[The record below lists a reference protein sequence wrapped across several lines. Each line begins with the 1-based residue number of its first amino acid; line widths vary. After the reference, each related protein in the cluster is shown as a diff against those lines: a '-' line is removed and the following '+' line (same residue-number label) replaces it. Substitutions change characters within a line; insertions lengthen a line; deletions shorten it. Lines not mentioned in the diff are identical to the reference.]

1 MEFLPALFLVALVTP
16 SDQQKITLNQGQ
28 ILGTEEA
35 DETGSLYHAFRSI
48 PYAQSPTGDLR
59 FKDPVPAK
67 GWDGVRD
74 GSLTPPLCPQLD
86 LALYHAGKKVIRG
99 QEDCLYLNVF
109 TPKDSHTKL
118 PVMVWIHEG
127 AFVVGGA
134 SHLSPGPLVSRGV
147 VLVTLHY
154 RLGTLGFLSTEDSV
168 LPGNL
173 GLKDQTLALRWV
185 KDNIRDLGGDPE
197 KVTVFGVS
205 SGAAAAHFQVLT
217 PYAKGLF
224 HRAILQSG
232 SGLCSWGSRADH
244 REVAV
249 KVGQLVNCSKAGSTT
264 ESLDS
269 GTLLA
274 CLQKTPLEE
283 LVAVP
288 QAFAIWSNEPL
299 VMLPRVD
306 GDFLP
311 DFPANLLKNNRY
323 NKVDLIAGVTAHEGA
338 FVAKFLY
345 ARKPLRD
352 ALVTNFSVV
361 GPLVMNFR
369 NQDDHDDHDPLYLA
383 RRVFY
388 HYLGDI
394 LIADENA
401 DAVTELFSDRLFKTC
416 TEDTLKAHLEAT
428 HSRAYFYTLTHRG
441 QKGFLDGL
449 NLTVG
454 AHWVSHTDDKQYLWD
469 DTLQHPAD
477 QMVQHLMTRM
487 WTSFASS
494 GNPTPDSS
502 LGFKWQPV
510 SKDSLHFLDIRPA
523 ADMAPDGRARVRAF
537 WASLPTRQNKI
548 LYPERFSSTS
558 RPKC

>member
-16 SDQQKITLNQGQ
+16 SDQQKITLTQGE
-28 ILGTEEA
+28 ILGTEEV

-127 AFVVGGA
+127 AFMVGGA

-217 PYAKGLF
+217 PYAKEYHQTDKVHNHPINPPSLHTVPTNILSFPYPLGLF

-269 GTLLA
+269 KSLLA

-311 DFPANLLKNNRY
+311 DFPATLLKNNRY

-338 FVAKFLY
+338 FVAKNSGRPRTTTTHSTF
-345 ARKPLRD
+345 
-352 ALVTNFSVV
+352 
-361 GPLVMNFR
+361 
-369 NQDDHDDHDPLYLA
+369 A

-388 HYLGDI
+388 HSWGDHV
-394 LIADENA
+394 LSIADENA
-401 DAVTELFSDRLFKTC
+401 DAVTEVM
-416 TEDTLKAHLEAT
+416 
-428 HSRAYFYTLTHRG
+428 
-441 QKGFLDGL
+441 
-449 NLTVG
+449 N
-454 AHWVSHTDDKQYLWD
+454 
-469 DTLQHPAD
+469 
-477 QMVQHLMTRM
+477 
-487 WTSFASS
+487 
-494 GNPTPDSS
+494 
-502 LGFKWQPV
+502 
-510 SKDSLHFLDIRPA
+510 
-523 ADMAPDGRARVRAF
+523 
-537 WASLPTRQNKI
+537 
-548 LYPERFSSTS
+548 
-558 RPKC
+558 